1 MGPVAEKWL
10 KEYRAAYPL
19 YDEAAKIAASV
30 ISETVSGYPIAIH
43 SVNGRAKKPG
53 SATEKLQRK
62 GYGRPKRQMTDIIG
76 VRVITSYAQ
85 GVEEVVRRLRDRFD
99 VDEPNSI
106 DKRDDLSVREVGY
119 RSVHLILMLGKVG
132 GTDEAAKLLTDMKI
146 EVQIRSIVDHAWAEI
161 EHELRYKSG
170 VDLPAHIQRRFAA
183 LAGALELVD
192 QGFNSLANDLIEL
205 VWYYQERYKNHELM
219 DDEFDSARLLGFIM
233 ATRPE
238 AAKLGPQ
245 GIPLSFEVASECIQ
259 ALAEVD
265 LKTGSKLIQVI
276 ESQPFRSLVRDYA
289 DRRRVEPGQVSA
301 QAVVAT
307 AIALADSSLL
317 LRFGTLNDSVLRSLI
332 ESK

>member
-10 KEYRAAYPL
+10 KEYRAKYPL
-19 YDEAAKIAASV
+19 YDEAARIAANV
-30 ISETVSGYPIAIH
+30 IRETLSGYPIAIH
-43 SVNGRAKKPG
+43 SVNGRAKKPD
-53 SATEKLQRK
+53 SAAEKLQRK
-62 GYGRPKRQMTDIIG
+62 GYGRPKNQMTDTIG

-85 GVEEVVRRLRDRFD
+85 GVEEVVRRLRDRYD

-119 RSVHLILMLGKVG
+119 RSVHLVLTLGKVG
-132 GTDEAAKLLTDMKI
+132 GTGEAAKLLTDIKV

-170 VDLPAHIQRRFAA
+170 VHLPAGIQRRFAA

-192 QGFNSLANDLIEL
+192 EGFNSLANEL
-205 VWYYQERYKNHELM
+205 VELVRYYAERYKNHELM

-245 GIPLSFEVASECIQ
+245 GIPLSFDVASECIR
-259 ALAEVD
+259 ALTDVD
-265 LKTGSKLIQVI
+265 LKSGSKLIQVI
-276 ESQPFRSLVRDYA
+276 DSQPFRSLVRDYA
-289 DRRRVEPGQVSA
+289 DRRRVEPSEVSA
-301 QAVVAT
+301 QVIVAA

-317 LRFGTLNDSVLRSLI
+317 LRYGALNDSVLRSLI
-332 ESK
+332 ESE